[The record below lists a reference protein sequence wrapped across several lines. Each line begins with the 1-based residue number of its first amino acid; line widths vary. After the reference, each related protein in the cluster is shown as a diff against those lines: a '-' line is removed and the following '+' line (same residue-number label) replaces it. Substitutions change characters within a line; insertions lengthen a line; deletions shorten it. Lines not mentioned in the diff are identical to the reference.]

1 MLLDDRPL
9 SASHRALALLRAAH
23 PGPALGVTAMTGVLA
38 HAVGLSPDRAA
49 LVVAAVLTGQ
59 LSIGWSND
67 LVDLDRDRVIG
78 RSDKPLATGGLS
90 ADVVRVACRLAVVAT
105 VVLSALLGWRAG
117 GAQLAMVV
125 AGWAYNLRLKATVWS
140 WLPYAVGFGALATV
154 PSLALPSP
162 HVAWWLP
169 VVGGLLGV
177 GAHLV
182 NVLPDLDEDRAT
194 GVVGLPHRLADRWGA
209 RSLVVVGVLLFGLAT
224 GLLVAALPVGVP
236 SVVAVALVAL
246 LATVALLGRGRRPFQ
261 AALGIA
267 LVDVVLLA
275 VVL

>member
-1 MLLDDRPL
+1 MLLHDRPT
-9 SASHRALALLRAAH
+9 STAQRALALLRAAH

-38 HAVGLSPDRAA
+38 YAVGLSPGRAP
-49 LVVAAVLTGQ
+49 VVVTAVLTGQ

-67 LVDLDRDRVIG
+67 LIDRDRDRVAG

-90 ADVVRVACRLAVVAT
+90 VDIVRVACRVAVVAT
-105 VVLSALLGWRAG
+105 VVLSAQLGWRAG
-117 GAQLAMVV
+117 GAQLVMVA

-162 HVAWWLP
+162 LVAWWLP

-182 NVLPDLDEDRAT
+182 NVLPDLDEDRAA
-194 GVVGLPHRLADRWGA
+194 GVVGLPHRLADRHGA
-209 RSLVVVGVLLFGLAT
+209 RSLVVAGVLLFGLAT
-224 GLLVAALPVGVP
+224 GLLVAALPLGVP
-236 SVVAVALVAL
+236 SVVAGALVAL
-246 LATVALLGRGRRPFQ
+246 LAAVALLGRDRRPFQ

-275 VVL
+275 VAL